1 MQYQHLSTI
10 PTDTHDFQCLRQKLT
25 LTTIP
30 CASTQVYKLNRAFI
44 KIHTVGREN
53 KRRHAG
59 YCTVLLS
66 EYTQINWE
74 EAVGRG
80 GAQRSQFKQINNK
93 GLTSE
98 MVPQT
103 ASRGQASE
111 C

>member
-74 EAVGRG
+74 EAVGG
-80 GAQRSQFKQINNK
+80 GGHREANSNRSITK
-93 GLTSE
+93 G
-98 MVPQT
+98 
-103 ASRGQASE
+103 
-111 C
+111 

>member
-30 CASTQVYKLNRAFI
+30 CASTQVYKLPRQWAVNRAFI

-74 EAVGRG
+74 EAVGG
-80 GAQRSQFKQINNK
+80 GHREASSNRSITK
-93 GLTSE
+93 G
-98 MVPQT
+98 
-103 ASRGQASE
+103 
-111 C
+111 